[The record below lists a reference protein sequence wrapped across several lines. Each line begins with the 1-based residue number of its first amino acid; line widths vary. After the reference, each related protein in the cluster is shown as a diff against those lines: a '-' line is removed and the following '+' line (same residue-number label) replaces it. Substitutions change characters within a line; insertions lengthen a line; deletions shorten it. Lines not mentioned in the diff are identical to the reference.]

1 MTEEAQVSPSETV
14 QETST
19 EESTQETTQSP
30 AFNLGEY
37 FPEDVRSDPDFER
50 ISKNMPLDKP
60 EMLAKELYH
69 KTKHFGKVKE
79 EMRKELEGESNKEY
93 TPEEYSYEAP
103 ENYEA
108 NEEILGVVKA
118 KAQELGVKPEAFKA
132 LVESFMGSEQG
143 VLSQMQEQQEEDFN
157 TRLKEEADFIKSK
170 TGLDSEK
177 LIEQSKTTWANFA
190 DPKYKDVFDNFD
202 KGSQLVIADLLNN
215 VASRVSEPSTGKQAP
230 SYTMSSDSALT
241 KIAEVRAD
249 KALNDGER
257 NQQLAELYPIAYQ
270 NQDAKSLGVHSSF
283 GSISA

>member
-1 MTEEAQVSPSETV
+1 MTEENQVSQNETV
-14 QETST
+14 QETSS
-19 EESTQETTQSP
+19 EEST
-30 AFNLGEY
+30 AFNFGDY
-37 FPEDVRSDPDFER
+37 FPEDVKSDPDFER

-79 EMRKELEGESNKEY
+79 EMRREIESEANY
-93 TPEEYSYEAP
+93 APEDYSYEAP

-118 KAQELGVKPEAFKA
+118 KAQELGVKPEAFKS

-143 VLSQMQEQQEEDFN
+143 VLTQMQEKQEAEFN
-157 TRLKEEADFIKSK
+157 AQLKEESDFIKLK

-215 VASRVSEPSTGKQAP
+215 VASKVSEPSTGKQAP
-230 SYTMSSDSALT
+230 SYSMSKESALD
-241 KIAEVRAD
+241 KISEVRAD
-249 KALNDGER
+249 KSLNDGER
-257 NQQLAELYPIAYQ
+257 NQKLSELYPIAYQ
-270 NQDAKSLGVHSSF
+270 DQDSKSLGISSGISSF
-283 GSISA
+283 NV